1 MYTALALLIA
11 GILTGRFLRNFI
23 AGQLLN
29 KPVFAIVLMLLFLL
43 GGQIGANDS
52 LLASL
57 GSIGYQAFALMLAA
71 VAGSIC
77 MIRLMLRVLARL
89 RISLIAK
96 KRDA

>member
-1 MYTALALLIA
+1 MYIALALLIA
-11 GILTGRFLRNFI
+11 GILAGRCLRKSI
-23 AGQLLN
+23 PGQLLN
-29 KPVFAIVLMLLFLL
+29 RPVFAVVLLLLFLL

-57 GSIGYQAFALMLAA
+57 GSIGYQAIALMLAA

-77 MIRLMLRVLARL
+77 MVRLMLGILARL

-96 KRDA
+96 RRDA